1 MENFE
6 QLGLSPFILRALEEI
21 GFETPTPIQSKVIP
35 FLLESDQNLIAKAQT
50 GTGKTAAFGLP
61 IIEQIHLNN
70 KATQA
75 LILSPTRELA
85 IQIAKDLESFA
96 KYVKGL
102 RIAVVYGG
110 ANIETQIKQLNKG
123 AHIVV
128 GTPGRTLD
136 LIKRKKLKV
145 GDIRFL
151 VLDEADEMLNMG
163 FKEELDAILEN
174 TPEDKQNLL
183 FSATMPKAMRSIA
196 AKYFSEAHEISVAN
210 KYQTA
215 ENIEHQYYVVSESD
229 RYPMLKRIADY
240 YPGIYGIVFCRT
252 RRETQEVADKLIQ
265 DGYSADALHGDLSQ
279 AQRDYVMKRFRN
291 NQIQLLVATDVAA
304 RGLDVDN
311 LTHIINYNLPDDN
324 EVYIHRSGRTAR
336 AGREGISIAIVTP
349 SELHKIGA
357 IERFAKITFTEMPIP
372 KAEDIYERQLMRII
386 DKIVD
391 TDADSKVIDKLMPA
405 VEAKLEHLSREE
417 LIRRMIAT
425 EFERFE
431 EYYKNAK
438 DIKAPKKTKNK
449 ARNGKESRSER
460 RRSDKDIRFAR
471 YFINLGRKDKMQ
483 KHDLIYFISKQIR
496 DRNVRIGRVD
506 MMHAFS
512 FFEIDKDYKKKV
524 EKAFDSAEYEGRPI
538 EIAIASKK
546 K

>member
-6 QLGLSPFILRALEEI
+6 QLGLSPLILRALEKI

-35 FLLESDQNLIAKAQT
+35 FLLESDENLIAKAQT

-438 DIKAPKKTKNK
+438 DIKSPKKTKNK